1 MQGLIQSPEGLFMVI
16 FLMIAA
22 AFQLQKV
29 KFIKTLGPVLTVI
42 LMGIVLS
49 NIGVVPAYT
58 EIYSGVS
65 QYLVPVVVSLYLLNL
80 DLKKAKIL
88 LSRDSLISFFS
99 MLFCVCFVTVIAGLY
114 FAPRIAEGWKIAG
127 MFVGT
132 YTGGSSQLTAIGT
145 GLEVSSTTLAI
156 ANAADYI
163 VGMPVMILFFAAPA
177 LMEKSKWFNK
187 HWPYHLTESERL
199 GNADHK
205 TLMDPME
212 WSIKDI
218 AYLLAI
224 ALTVVVISTNISQAI
239 FPESLKSPMRII
251 VISTLSILVAQIPGV
266 QKLRGNQDLGLLLSM
281 VFLAT
286 IGFQVNIAF
295 FAGSAAMV
303 IAFCAVVIIGS
314 TLLHLLVNRVF
325 KVKYEFT
332 LLSIIAGIAD
342 GTTSALAAS
351 GANWNTLIQ
360 VGLVMGVLA
369 GAIGNYVGIGVA
381 FLLKMLIG
389 A

>member
-1 MQGLIQSPEGLFMVI
+1 MMVI

-29 KFIKTLGPVLTVI
+29 KGIKTLGPVLIVI

-49 NIGVVPAYT
+49 NTGVVPAYT
-58 EIYSGVS
+58 ELYSGIS
-65 QYLVPVVVSLYLLNL
+65 QYIVPVVVSLYLLNL

-88 LSRDSLISFFS
+88 LSRDSLLSFFS
-99 MLFCVCFVTVIAGLY
+99 MLISVCLVTVLVGLF
-114 FAPRIAEGWKIAG
+114 FAPRIEEGWKIAG

-145 GLEVSSTTLAI
+145 GLEVSSTTMAI

-177 LMEKSKWFNK
+177 LMEKSRWFNK
-187 HWPYHLTESERL
+187 HWPYHLSDDERL
-199 GNADHK
+199 GNMSHK

-224 ALTVVVISTNISQAI
+224 ALTIVFLSSNLSEAV

-251 VISTLSILVAQIPGV
+251 VISTFSILAAQIPAV
-266 QKLRGNQDLGLLLSM
+266 RKLRGNQDLGLLLSM

-286 IGFQVNIAF
+286 IGFQVNAAF
-295 FAGSAAMV
+295 FAGAAGMV
-303 IAFCAVVIIGS
+303 IAFCACVIIGS
-314 TLLHLLVNRVF
+314 TLLHLIINRIC
-325 KVKYEFT
+325 KVRYEFT

-351 GANWNTLIQ
+351 GASWNSLIQ

-381 FLLKMLIG
+381 FLLKALTG